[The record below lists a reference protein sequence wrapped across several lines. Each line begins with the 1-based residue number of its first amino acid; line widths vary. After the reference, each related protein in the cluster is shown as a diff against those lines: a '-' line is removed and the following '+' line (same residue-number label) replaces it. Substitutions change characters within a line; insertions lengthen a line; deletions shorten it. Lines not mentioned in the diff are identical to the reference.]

1 MKDTFDHLSVAN
13 ITVNELQFREVPTDN
28 MSIVTEIIMP
38 NPVDKCRNNP
48 KFLIK
53 LVFLFY
59 VGFSNV

>member
-13 ITVNELQFREVPTDN
+13 INVNELQFREVPTDD
-28 MSIVTEIIMP
+28 MSVVTEIIIP
-38 NPVDKCRNNP
+38 NPVDKCRNNL
-48 KFLIK
+48 KFFIR